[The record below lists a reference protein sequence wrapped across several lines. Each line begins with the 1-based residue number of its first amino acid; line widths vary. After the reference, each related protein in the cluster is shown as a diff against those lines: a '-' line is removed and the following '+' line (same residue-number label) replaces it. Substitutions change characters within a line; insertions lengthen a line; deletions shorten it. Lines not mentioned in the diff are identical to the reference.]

1 MYSTL
6 SRITNDNGSP
16 WDSTWRWHLWHSFR
30 VPRSIESPSF
40 YSQKIKRKVRKLR
53 DVRSCQP
60 LIACIAT
67 VSRWIMKITRD
78 SPFFFFL
85 VLCLYIVTN
94 WISKIFVS
102 LLSGNQL
109 FLLKLLHK
117 VLALNRE
124 YEFASFTFKQIL
136 KQSVHTSMVLFS
148 LIYSVKILNR
158 NEKSISR
165 TSNYAWIVNSTLRAF
180 LFSYF
185 LNSKKSFQF
194 YYQYFS
200 RQRAILSHNRKIL
213 FLSLRISKQ
222 KLHSEYIQHRIFV
235 TWYTQIQ

>member
-1 MYSTL
+1 MSTSYRVHRYCFEMNYEDYKRL
-6 SRITNDNGSP
+6 SS
-16 WDSTWRWHLWHSFR
+16 
-30 VPRSIESPSF
+30 
-40 YSQKIKRKVRKLR
+40 
-53 DVRSCQP
+53 
-60 LIACIAT
+60 
-67 VSRWIMKITRD
+67 
-78 SPFFFFL
+78 FFFFL

-165 TSNYAWIVNSTLRAF
+165 TSNYIESWIRHCV
-180 LFSYF
+180 LFYFHISWIPRNRFSFTISISLGSEQFFHIIVRSYF
-185 LNSKKSFQF
+185 
-194 YYQYFS
+194 Y
-200 RQRAILSHNRKIL
+200 H
-213 FLSLRISKQ
+213 
-222 KLHSEYIQHRIFV
+222 
-235 TWYTQIQ
+235 